1 MNIFYVFDSVKRKR
15 LRNVNIELNQTRLL
29 CSSISIHYILHT
41 LHCNTSITSYDVT
54 GKRQNL
60 NTGQIKSELQPA
72 PVLSQRGWQEQRL
85 LLSGQ
90 SQSNIR
96 LGSQI
101 SQILQK
107 EPTEKTIYGFH
118 GDSLR
123 YVYIIIIIELLL
135 IWAVKLSDQVTRL
148 DSLWDGAVL
157 SRRQICAG
165 YQMDHHQH
173 WLIFIKDLKE
183 NTWRRKKIFHLRVWA
198 ASKFVIVK

>member
-1 MNIFYVFDSVKRKR
+1 M
-15 LRNVNIELNQTRLL
+15 
-29 CSSISIHYILHT
+29 YILQT
-41 LHCNTSITSYDVT
+41 LHCNTSITSYNVA

-135 IWAVKLSDQVTRL
+135 I
-148 DSLWDGAVL
+148 
-157 SRRQICAG
+157 
-165 YQMDHHQH
+165 
-173 WLIFIKDLKE
+173 
-183 NTWRRKKIFHLRVWA
+183 
-198 ASKFVIVK
+198 

>member
-1 MNIFYVFDSVKRKR
+1 M
-15 LRNVNIELNQTRLL
+15 
-29 CSSISIHYILHT
+29 YILHT
-41 LHCNTSITSYDVT
+41 LHCNTSITSYDVA

-85 LLSGQ
+85 LLPGQ

-123 YVYIIIIIELLL
+123 YVYIIISIELLL
-135 IWAVKLSDQVTRL
+135 I
-148 DSLWDGAVL
+148 
-157 SRRQICAG
+157 
-165 YQMDHHQH
+165 
-173 WLIFIKDLKE
+173 
-183 NTWRRKKIFHLRVWA
+183 
-198 ASKFVIVK
+198 